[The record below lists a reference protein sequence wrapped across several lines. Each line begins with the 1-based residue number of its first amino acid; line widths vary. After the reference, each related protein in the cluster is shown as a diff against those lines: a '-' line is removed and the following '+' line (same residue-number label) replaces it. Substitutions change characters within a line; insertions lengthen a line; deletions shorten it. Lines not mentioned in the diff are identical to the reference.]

1 MPFLSD
7 FFGSLFGPQ
16 VANASAMSSS
26 PDMAGFLGASDPGAR
41 PGALAGGMGPGG
53 GLYGGSPMS
62 GRAHLSQEEQLSEY
76 LRELK
81 EAQRREQMMNMLSM
95 VKGTGQ
101 PPPLAPPA
109 ASPPLGGGRPGFTGG
124 ATNPCQQVPAML
136 GKAGGIGKAGTLLA
150 HTSAGWSARVGAAFS
165 QMSLVPGGWAGSGG
179 WTRTNDLR
187 LMKPPL

>member
-26 PDMAGFLGASDPGAR
+26 PDMANLLGGSDPGAR

-62 GRAHLSQEEQLSEY
+62 GRGQLSQEEQLSEY
-76 LRELK
+76 LREMK
-81 EAQRREQMMNMLSM
+81 EAQKREQMMKMLSM
-95 VKGTGQ
+95 VQGAGQ

-124 ATNPCQQVPAML
+124 AGNPGQQLQAML
-136 GKAGGIGKAGTLLA
+136 GKAGGIGMPGAPMGYP
-150 HTSAGWSARVGAAFS
+150 GGVPGAAAGAGAS
-165 QMSLVPGGWAGSGG
+165 PANMLQQLAMKRMGRPRPYGRTAGGWY
-179 WTRTNDLR
+179 
-187 LMKPPL
+187 